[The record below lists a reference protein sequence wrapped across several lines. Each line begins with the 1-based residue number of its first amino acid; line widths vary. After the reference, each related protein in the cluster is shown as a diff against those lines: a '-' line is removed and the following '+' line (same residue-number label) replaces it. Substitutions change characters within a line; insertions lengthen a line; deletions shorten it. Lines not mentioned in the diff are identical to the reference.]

1 MDIWGAVVNGAKAV
15 WDWGKGAVMDY
26 AGDVDWKDVAEK
38 FATDRI
44 AASQSGGG
52 SSGQRGRSISLS
64 GKYSLDVV
72 NPSSASQS
80 GGVKTA
86 GTNAAEIANAKWSA
100 RFIKA
105 RRMAASTVGS
115 GARSITSRTYMRRPK
130 ELG

>member
-1 MDIWGAVVNGAKAV
+1 MDWWGAVVNGAKAV

-52 SSGQRGRSISLS
+52 GGQRGRSISLS

-80 GGVKTA
+80 GGVKKTGA
-86 GTNAAEIANAKWSA
+86 NAAEIANAKWSA

-115 GARSITSRTYMRRPK
+115 GTRSITSRTYMRRPK